1 MEITLPNKLYYTT
14 NEVAKAFGVNASLVR
29 FWGKEFKIL
38 KPQKDE
44 QGTRKFTPDDVRLLQ
59 RIYHLVKEQGFT
71 LEGARQKLKEDKH
84 QALSTLE
91 MITKLEAVKQQLLS
105 LKDAL

>member
-29 FWGKEFKIL
+29 FWEKEFKIL

-44 QGTRKFTPDDVRLLQ
+44 RGTRKFTPDDVRLLQ

-84 QALSTLE
+84 QALSPLE

>member
-29 FWGKEFKIL
+29 FWEKELKIL
-38 KPQKDE
+38 KPHKDE
-44 QGTRKFTPDDVRLLQ
+44 RGTRKFTPDDVRLLQ

-91 MITKLEAVKQQLLS
+91 MITKLETVKQQLLS

>member
-29 FWGKEFKIL
+29 FWEKEFKIL

-44 QGTRKFTPDDVRLLQ
+44 RGTRKFTPDDVRLLQ

-71 LEGARQKLKEDKH
+71 LEGARQKLRG
-84 QALSTLE
+84 QAPSTFYP
-91 MITKLEAVKQQLLS
+91 
-105 LKDAL
+105 

>member
-1 MEITLPNKLYYTT
+1 
-14 NEVAKAFGVNASLVR
+14 
-29 FWGKEFKIL
+29 
-38 KPQKDE
+38 
-44 QGTRKFTPDDVRLLQ
+44 VRLLQ